1 MRSSRAWLI
10 FDALSRRRP
19 QARKRKEGRVPVIR
33 FYDLDLQGQGESK
46 VGAAQHD
53 DNEQEDET
61 GPCNYLM
68 RAKHSLALRQ
78 KYLLPES
85 QTDVLF
91 LHFSHMSSHFQ
102 VPPNRMLAHCL
113 RILS

>member
-1 MRSSRAWLI
+1 MRSSRACLI

-53 DNEQEDET
+53 ENEQEDET

-78 KYLLPES
+78 NIFYPRVRL
-85 QTDVLF
+85 TCYF
-91 LHFSHMSSHFQ
+91 FTFHTCLHIFKF
-102 VPPNRMLAHCL
+102 PPTGCWLTV
-113 RILS
+113 